1 MEDFIEQINQANNFN
16 DIFRIVKNVV
26 QAKLGERRAGLS
38 LILIELPSYVG
49 AFHQIGS
56 NSIVMNKTIL
66 NAMASLTK
74 SKTEFNSYV
83 FNILLHEYLHSLGHT
98 REEEVRFLV
107 KEITEFAFGPN
118 HIATKMATEPLFKL
132 YPELNYLSFKRIKEP
147 EIVKDFDIDS
157 ATYIK

>member
-1 MEDFIEQINQANNFN
+1 MEDFVEQINQANNFN

-38 LILIELPSYVG
+38 LILIELPGYIG

-74 SKTEFNSYV
+74 SKVEFNSYV

-98 REEEVRFLV
+98 REEEVSFLV

-118 HIATKMATEPLFKL
+118 HIATQMTTKPLFKL
-132 YPELNYLSFKRIKEP
+132 YPELTYLGFKKIGEP

>member
-1 MEDFIEQINQANNFN
+1 MEDFVEQINQANNFN

-38 LILIELPSYVG
+38 LILIELPGYIG

-74 SKTEFNSYV
+74 SKVEFNSYV

-98 REEEVRFLV
+98 REEEVSFLV

-118 HIATKMATEPLFKL
+118 HIATQMATKPLFKL
-132 YPELNYLSFKRIKEP
+132 YPELTYLGFKKIGEP